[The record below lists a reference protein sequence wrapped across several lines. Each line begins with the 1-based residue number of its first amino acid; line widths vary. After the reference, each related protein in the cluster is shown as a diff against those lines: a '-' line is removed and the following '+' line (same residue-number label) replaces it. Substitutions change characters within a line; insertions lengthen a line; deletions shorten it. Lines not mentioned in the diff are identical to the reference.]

1 MTSLRRIASP
11 RTANLVSLAVIGWAG
26 LASAGARPQLPQ
38 EGAPAAEV
46 QASVEARELERML
59 RLSDGRVLRARSRF
73 ADGTWQ
79 VFRDREWTAL
89 PEGAVESVKLARDVL
104 AESKRLAKEVPRDD
118 LDKRVALADWMLREG
133 LGEEALEQLDR
144 VLRADP
150 DHAPALALL
159 AHPPQPISIAQFA
172 TDDPDALLKAASGA
186 PPAVREL
193 AIQRLKDVSGE
204 GACGL
209 LRERLTSPVVR
220 SRAFAA
226 VALRRLCPQDE
237 LRPLAVRSLLDGSEE
252 VRREASLSLKAAG
265 VEAAILPAVRALS
278 SSSDVVRAN
287 AIESLGMMGYPA
299 AVEPLVMRLAALQSS
314 GSSHSAPRA
323 HIYVGRQQAYI
334 QDFDVEVA
342 QGAAIADPMIN
353 TLVEG
358 SLLDA
363 RVIGVTVFTSA
374 VESQRIRSSLAKL
387 TGEERSAK
395 AWLDWWAK
403 TSAESEPKAP
413 ATTGG

>member
-1 MTSLRRIASP
+1 MTPTKRLSTSGW
-11 RTANLVSLAVIGWAG
+11 TLALALLGA
-26 LASAGARPQLPQ
+26 ASAAAQAPSATGQ
-38 EGAPAAEV
+38 EPAAAPAV
-46 QASVEARELERML
+46 QASGEAREVERLL
-59 RLSDGRVLRARSRF
+59 RLADGRVVRARSRLVG
-73 ADGTWQ
+73 GTWE
-79 VFRDREWTAL
+79 VFRGGEWSAL
-89 PEGAVESVKLARDVL
+89 PEGAVESAKLARDVL
-104 AESKRLAKEVPRDD
+104 AESKRLAREVPRDD

-133 LGEEALEQLDR
+133 LADEALEQLDR

-159 AHPPQPISIAQFA
+159 AEPPQPISIAQFA
-172 TDDPDALLKAASGA
+172 TDDPQSLLKAASGA

-193 AIQRLKDVSGE
+193 AIQRLSELSGDATCE
-204 GACGL
+204 FL
-209 LRERLTSPVVR
+209 QSSLTSPVVR

-226 VALRRLCPQDE
+226 VAMRRLCPGAE
-237 LRPLAVRSLLDGSEE
+237 LRPLAVRSLLDGSED

-265 VEAAILPAVRALS
+265 EEAAILPAVRALS
-278 SSSDVVRAN
+278 SASDAVRAN
-287 AIESLGMMGYPA
+287 AIDSLGLMGYPA
-299 AVEPLVMRLAALQSS
+299 AVEPLVTRLSALQS

-323 HIYVGRQQAYI
+323 HIFVGRQLAYI

-363 RVIGVTVFTSA
+363 RVVGVTVFTSS

-395 AWLDWWAK
+395 GWLAWWEEHKGDFEK
-403 TSAESEPKAP
+403 PAP
-413 ATTGG
+413 ATQGG